1 MWKRI
6 AYLALLISLVGQF
19 LLSPAMA
26 MPKFLHASSH
36 ASQHI
41 QQIEQASLPLE
52 QVLISSMGT
61 SNQETSSCGSSM
73 PSINAS
79 TVDCDALCE
88 ILAAGDCVSH
98 YISTPAIIEQEQF
111 NLAVQQTAQ
120 SLQTAF
126 WSPQTAEQASINPPP
141 IKLQA

>member
-1 MWKRI
+1 MCKRI

-26 MPKFLHASSH
+26 MPKFLHASSKVSLH
-36 ASQHI
+36 A

-52 QVLISSMGT
+52 RLLISSMGG
-61 SNQETSSCGSSM
+61 SNQETSNCGSSM
-73 PSINAS
+73 PSINTS
-79 TVDCDALCE
+79 MVDCDALCE
-88 ILAAGDCVSH
+88 ILGAGDCVSH
-98 YISTPAIIEQEQF
+98 CISTPAIMEQVQL
-111 NLAVQQTAQ
+111 NLTAQQAGQ

-141 IKLQA
+141 I

>member
-1 MWKRI
+1 MCKRI

-36 ASQHI
+36 PSQHV
-41 QQIEQASLPLE
+41 QQIERASLPLD
-52 QVLISSMGT
+52 QVLISSMGV
-61 SNQETSSCGSSM
+61 SNQETTSCGSRI
-73 PSINAS
+73 PSINIS

-88 ILAAGDCVSH
+88 ILGAGDCLSH
-98 YISTPAIIEQEQF
+98 CISSPAIIEQGQL
-111 NLAVQQTAQ
+111 NLDPQQAGQ

-126 WSPQTAEQASINPPP
+126 WSPQTAEKSSVNPPP
-141 IKLQA
+141 ITLQA